1 MKRWVCFLCVFFFE
15 KVVVVGLV
23 LVGSFGIYVVGWDF
37 FCFIWSLLSLFSNIA
52 CMLIFFF
59 FVCYACISCVLG
71 VDCLLC

>member
-1 MKRWVCFLCVFFFE
+1 MFLVCLFFG

-23 LVGSFGIYVVGWDF
+23 LVGSFDIYVVGWDF

-59 FVCYACISCVLG
+59 FVCYACISCVLV